1 MATVATKNPTLS
13 DVASRLDPNGSVA
26 TIVELLNET
35 NEILKD
41 ATFMEANDGTNNK
54 TTVRTGLPNATWR
67 KLYQGV
73 QPSKSITAQ
82 VSDSSGMLEAYAES
96 DIDLVDKAADPAGFR
111 LSEERPFIEKMNQ
124 QVAATLFYGDT
135 ASAPETF
142 TGLAPR
148 YNSLSTDDTK
158 SGYNIIDGDTNS
170 GNTDADNTS
179 IWLIIWGPNTAY
191 MFYPKGSMAGIR
203 QKDLGQETATDASGG
218 LYQVY
223 RTHYKWDVGFTVR
236 DWRSIVRIANVDTDQ
251 ISGAAGATTPDL
263 NKLMI
268 KALHK
273 LPAGMKGMGRPVFY
287 CNETVI
293 TYLDIQTWEKS
304 NLQLSYQDVQ
314 GEIIMKFRGVPIRQ
328 CDQILNTEDLVVA

>member
-1 MATVATKNPTLS
+1 MATKGTNNPTLS
-13 DVASRLDPNGSVA
+13 DVANRLDPDGSVA

-41 ATFMEANDGTNNK
+41 ATFLEANDGTNNK

-96 DIDLVDKAADPAGFR
+96 DIDLVDKAPDPKGFR

-124 QVAATLFYGDT
+124 QVASTLFYGDT
-135 ASAPETF
+135 ATDPEKF

-148 YNSLSTDDTK
+148 YSAISTDDTK
-158 SGYNIIDGDTNS
+158 SGYNIIDGDLA
-170 GNTDADNTS
+170 GNDDSDNTS
-179 IWLIIWGPNTAY
+179 IWLVVWGPNTAY
-191 MFYPKGSMAGIR
+191 MFYPKGSMAGIK
-203 QKDLGQETATDASGG
+203 QKDLGQETAVDSNNGG

-236 DWRSIVRIANVDTDQ
+236 DWRSIVRIANIDV
-251 ISGAAGATTPDL
+251 SLLAANASMADL
-263 NKLMI
+263 NLLMI

-273 LPAGMKGMGRPVFY
+273 LPPGMKTMGRPVFY

-293 TYLDIQTWEKS
+293 TYLDIQTWQKS
-304 NLQLSYQDVQ
+304 NLQLTYQDVQ
-314 GEIIMKFRGVPIRQ
+314 GELVMKFRGVPIRQ
-328 CDQILNTEDLVVA
+328 CDQILSTEGKIA